1 MSDDS
6 ERGHARAAEEAR
18 QRAREAEARA
28 RAEAERI
35 AAGAQ
40 TEIDAFWRTGEG
52 LQQSG
57 VIYGG
62 LIAIAVVMLQ
72 GFLEASS
79 LDTSAKVG
87 TIAFAVAIPLLA
99 ALVLIN
105 RQEAFRGRR
114 TTSVS
119 VTLAHVIAQLAAFVG
134 LVASFWNITWVAGV
148 TFLVASI
155 VAVGVHSA
163 GFWRVES
170 PHPPATTA

>member
-1 MSDDS
+1 VGDD
-6 ERGHARAAEEAR
+6 EAR

-35 AAGAQ
+35 AAGTQ
-40 TEIDAFWRTGEG
+40 TGELKG
-52 LQQSG
+52 EELRQSG
-57 VIYGG
+57 VIYGV
-62 LIAIAVVMLQ
+62 LIAIAVVMVQ
-72 GFLEASS
+72 GFLEAGS
-79 LDTSAKVG
+79 LDASATVS

-99 ALVLIN
+99 ALVMIN

-119 VTLAHVIAQLAAFVG
+119 VTLAQPIAYLAAFVAI
-134 LVASFWNITWVAGV
+134 VAGFWDITWVAGV
-148 TFLVASI
+148 TFLVAGI

-170 PHPPATTA
+170 PRPPETTA